1 MQTLKIRIA
10 FISLLL
16 TLSNLSLAEVTPMW
30 QSVIDGK
37 SIIIMRHALAPG
49 TGDPDNFE
57 LRQCGTQRNLS
68 ETGRQQARRIG
79 TDFKKLGLI
88 DAKVYS
94 SQWCRCLDAATE
106 MNIGRLQELPL
117 LNSFFTNREVGPA
130 QIEKLK
136 LWLKKQSTDKPIV
149 LVTHQV
155 VITALTG
162 IYPSSGDAVI
172 FQLTDESDIEVLGS
186 VAAN

>member
-1 MQTLKIRIA
+1 MVPLPGYRNRDEYRQ
-10 FISLLL
+10 
-16 TLSNLSLAEVTPMW
+16 VT
-30 QSVIDGK
+30 
-37 SIIIMRHALAPG
+37 G
-49 TGDPDNFE
+49 TTAVKF
-57 LRQCGTQRNLS
+57 
-68 ETGRQQARRIG
+68 
-79 TDFKKLGLI
+79 
-88 DAKVYS
+88 
-94 SQWCRCLDAATE
+94 
-106 MNIGRLQELPL
+106 
-117 LNSFFTNREVGPA
+117 FFTNREVGPA

-186 VAAN
+186 VAAD